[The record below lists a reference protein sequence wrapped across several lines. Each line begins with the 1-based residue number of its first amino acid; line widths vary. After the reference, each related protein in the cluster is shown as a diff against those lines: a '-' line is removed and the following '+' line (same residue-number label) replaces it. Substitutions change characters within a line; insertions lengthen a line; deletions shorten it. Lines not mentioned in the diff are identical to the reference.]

1 MNHASFSAFLGDDDL
16 RKQEALD
23 AAVSK
28 WLADTG
34 GEEGCVREVWFGE
47 DMRWEQAAES
57 YQTQDLFAS
66 RKILI
71 VKNWDK
77 LHPANQKHLEEVFRS
92 GNPGV
97 AVFITA
103 EKLDGRSALPKA
115 LKAAGTLF
123 EFKLP
128 YEDKIPQWLSQRA
141 REKYGRRLNLV
152 DAQLLLDIVGKSL
165 AELDHELEKL
175 DTFLPKGGDRGEA
188 AQIHAA
194 DIQDLVSPTK
204 VVGIFEFQKTM
215 GLRKKAD
222 MLPAL
227 RNLLE
232 NDFKDA
238 PFVVAQM
245 LFGHF
250 LTLAKIRQMLDLGMR
265 EQDITPTIK
274 RPPFIIQKERY
285 MEQARTR
292 SAETWKKLL
301 ARLARFEIELKQ
313 GRYPHRFE
321 VELAF
326 AAMV

>member
-1 MNHASFSAFLGDDDL
+1 MSLFAFIGDDEL
-16 RKQEALD
+16 RKQEALE
-23 AAVSK
+23 AAVAK
-28 WLADTG
+28 WQTQGRTQG
-34 GEEGCVREVWFGE
+34 GESDCQREVWFGD

-57 YQTQDLFAS
+57 FQTQDLFSS
-66 RKILI
+66 RKTII

-77 LHPANQKHLEEVFRS
+77 LHAAHQKNLEEVFRS
-92 GNPGV
+92 GNPSV
-97 AVFITA
+97 TVFLTA

-115 LKAAGTLF
+115 LKAAGALF

-152 DAQLLLDIVGKSL
+152 DAQLLLDTVGKSL

-175 DTFLPKGGDRGEA
+175 DTFLPKGGA
-188 AQIHAA
+188 INAA
-194 DIQDLVSPTK
+194 DIQDLASPLK
-204 VVGIFEFQKTM
+204 VTGIFEFQKTM

-232 NDFKDA
+232 NEFKDA

-250 LTLAKIRQMLDLGMR
+250 LTLLKIRVQMDQGMR
-265 EQDITPTIK
+265 EQEIIPTIK
-274 RPPFIIQKERY
+274 RPPFIVQKERY
-285 MEQARTR
+285 LEQAALRTTE
-292 SAETWKKLL
+292 AWKKLL
-301 ARLARFEIELKQ
+301 TRLARFEMELKQ

-321 VELAF
+321 VEMAF

>member
-1 MNHASFSAFLGDDDL
+1 MIPASFSAFLGDDDL

-28 WLADTG
+28 WQADSG
-34 GEEGCVREVWFGE
+34 GEEGCVREVWFGD

-175 DTFLPKGGDRGEA
+175 DTFLPKSA
-188 AQIHAA
+188 AIGAA

-250 LTLAKIRQMLDLGMR
+250 LTLAKIRQMLDQGMR

-285 MEQARTR
+285 MEQAMTR

-301 ARLARFEIELKQ
+301 TRLARFEIELKQ

>member
-1 MNHASFSAFLGDDDL
+1 MTFQAFLGDDDL
-16 RKQEALD
+16 RKQEALES
-23 AAVSK
+23 AVAQWRGPGS
-28 WLADTG
+28 A
-34 GEEGCVREVWFGE
+34 EEGSADSCVREVFFGE
-47 DMRWEQAAES
+47 DMRWELAAES

-66 RKILI
+66 RKVII

-77 LHPANQKHLEEVFRS
+77 LHAAHQKNLEEVFRS
-92 GNPGV
+92 GSPTVG
-97 AVFITA
+97 VFITA

-115 LKAAGTLF
+115 LKASGSLF

-175 DTFLPKGGDRGEA
+175 DTFLPKGGA
-188 AQIHAA
+188 IAAA

-250 LTLAKIRQMLDLGMR
+250 LTLLKIRTMLDQGMR
-265 EQDITPTIK
+265 EQEITPTIK
-274 RPPFIIQKERY
+274 RPPFIVQKERY
-285 MEQARTR
+285 LDQARTR
-292 SAETWKKLL
+292 PAETWKKLL
-301 ARLARFEIELKQ
+301 TRLARFEIELKQ

-321 VELAF
+321 VEMAF
-326 AAMV
+326 AGMV

>member
-1 MNHASFSAFLGDDDL
+1 MNFSAFLGDDDL
-16 RKQEALD
+16 RKQEALES
-23 AAVSK
+23 AVAK
-28 WLADTG
+28 WRADTG
-34 GEEGCVREVWFGE
+34 GEDGCVREVWFGD

-77 LHPANQKHLEEVFRS
+77 LHAAHQKHLEEVFRS

-115 LKAAGTLF
+115 LKAAGSLF

-128 YEDKIPQWLSQRA
+128 YEDKIPQWLAQRA

-175 DTFLPKGGDRGEA
+175 DTFLPKGGARGEA
-188 AQIHAA
+188 APISAA
-194 DIQDLVSPTK
+194 DIQDIVSPTK

-245 LFGHF
+245 LFTHF
-250 LTLAKIRQMLDLGMR
+250 LTLLKIRSMLDKGMR
-265 EQDITPTIK
+265 EQDITPTLN
-274 RPPFIIQKERY
+274 RPPFIVQKERY
-285 MEQARTR
+285 MEQAMTR
-292 SAETWKKLL
+292 QAETWKKLL
-301 ARLARFEIELKQ
+301 TRLARFEIELKQ

-326 AAMV
+326 AGMV

>member
-1 MNHASFSAFLGDDDL
+1 VTGGSFSAFLGDDDL

-28 WLADTG
+28 WQADSG
-34 GEEGCVREVWFGE
+34 GEDGCVREVWFGD

-66 RKILI
+66 RKVLI

-103 EKLDGRSALPKA
+103 EKLDGRSSLPKA
-115 LKAAGTLF
+115 LKAAGSLF

-141 REKYGRRLNLV
+141 REKYGRRLNLM

-175 DTFLPKGGDRGEA
+175 DTFLPRGGAIG
-188 AQIHAA
+188 AA

-204 VVGIFEFQKTM
+204 VVGIFEFQKIM
-215 GLRKKAD
+215 GFKRKAD

-232 NDFKDA
+232 NEFKDA

-245 LFGHF
+245 LYSHF
-250 LTLAKIRQMLDLGMR
+250 LTLAKIRAKFDRGLK
-265 EQDITPTIK
+265 EQDILPTIK
-274 RPPFIIQKERY
+274 GHPFIVKKEGY
-285 MEQARTR
+285 IEQAQTR
-292 SAETWKKLL
+292 STETWKKLL
-301 ARLARFEIELKQ
+301 TRLARFEIELKQ

>member
-1 MNHASFSAFLGDDDL
+1 VNLSAFLGDDDL

-23 AAVSK
+23 AAVAK
-28 WLADTG
+28 WQAEG
-34 GEEGCVREVWFGE
+34 GDPDACQREVFFGE

-66 RKILI
+66 RKAIL

-77 LHPANQKHLEEVFRS
+77 LHPSHQKNLEEVFRT
-92 GNPGV
+92 GNPTV
-97 AVFITA
+97 AVFLSA

-115 LKAAGTLF
+115 LKAAGALF

-128 YEDKIPQWLSQRA
+128 YEDKIPQWLAQRA
-141 REKYGRRLNLV
+141 KEKYGRRLTLV
-152 DAQLLLDIVGKSL
+152 DAQLLLDIVGKNLS
-165 AELDHELEKL
+165 ELDHELEKL
-175 DTFLPKGGDRGEA
+175 DTFLPKGGAITG
-188 AQIHAA
+188 A
-194 DIQDLVSPTK
+194 DIQDLVSPLK

-232 NDFKDA
+232 NEFKDA

-250 LTLAKIRQMLDLGMR
+250 LTLLKIRTQLDQGLR
-265 EQDITPTIK
+265 EQDIIPTIK
-274 RPPFIIQKERY
+274 RPPFIVQKERY
-285 MEQARTR
+285 LEQARSR
-292 SAETWKKLL
+292 SADTWKKLL
-301 ARLARFEIELKQ
+301 IRLARFEIELKQ
-313 GRYPHRFE
+313 GRYPNRFE

-326 AAMV
+326 AGMV

>member
-1 MNHASFSAFLGDDDL
+1 MTFSAFLGDDDL
-16 RKQEALD
+16 RKQEAMD
-23 AAVSK
+23 AAVAK
-28 WLADTG
+28 WQADSG
-34 GEEGCVREVWFGE
+34 GEEGCVREVWFGD

-77 LHPANQKHLEEVFRS
+77 LHVAHQKNLEEVFRS

-128 YEDKIPQWLSQRA
+128 YEDKIPQWLAQRA

-175 DTFLPKGGDRGEA
+175 DTFLPKGGAIGA
-188 AQIHAA
+188 V

-222 MLPAL
+222 MLPSL

-250 LTLAKIRQMLDLGMR
+250 LTLLKIRSMLDQGLR
-265 EQDITPTIK
+265 EQDITPIIK

-285 MEQARTR
+285 FEQAMSR

-301 ARLARFEIELKQ
+301 TRLARFEIELKQ

-321 VELAF
+321 VEMAF
-326 AAMV
+326 AGMV

>member
-1 MNHASFSAFLGDDDL
+1 LTAFLGDDEL
-16 RKQEALD
+16 RKQEALE
-23 AAVSK
+23 AAVAE
-28 WLADTG
+28 WQGRAG
-34 GEEGCVREVWFGE
+34 GAGTCQREVWFGE
-47 DMRWEQAAES
+47 DMRWEHAAES

-66 RKILI
+66 RKTLI

-77 LHPANQKHLEEVFRS
+77 LHASHQKHLEEVFRS
-92 GNPGV
+92 GNPSV
-97 AVFITA
+97 AVFLTA

-115 LKAAGTLF
+115 LKAAGALF

-152 DAQLLLDIVGKSL
+152 DAQLLLDTVGKNLS
-165 AELDHELEKL
+165 ELDHELEKL
-175 DTFLPKGGDRGEA
+175 DTFLPKGSSVT
-188 AQIHAA
+188 AA
-194 DIQDLVSPTK
+194 DIRDLVSPLK

-232 NDFKDA
+232 NEFKDA

-250 LTLAKIRQMLDLGMR
+250 LTLLKIRSQMDQGLR
-265 EQDITPTIK
+265 EQDIVPTIK
-274 RPPFIIQKERY
+274 RPPFIVQKERY
-285 MEQARTR
+285 LEQAATR

-301 ARLARFEIELKQ
+301 TRLARFEIELKQ
-313 GRYPHRFE
+313 GRYPNRFE
-321 VELAF
+321 VEMAF
-326 AAMV
+326 AGMV

>member
-1 MNHASFSAFLGDDDL
+1 MNLFAFLGDDEL
-16 RKQEALD
+16 RKQEALE
-23 AAVSK
+23 AAVAE
-28 WLADTG
+28 WQAEG
-34 GEEGCVREVWFGE
+34 GGDACQREVWFGD

-57 YQTQDLFAS
+57 FQTQDLFAS
-66 RKILI
+66 RKTLI

-77 LHPANQKHLEEVFRS
+77 LHASHQKNLEEVFRS
-92 GNPGV
+92 DNPTV
-97 AVFITA
+97 AVFLSA

-115 LKAAGTLF
+115 LKAAGALF

-128 YEDKIPQWLSQRA
+128 YEEKIPQWLSQRA
-141 REKYGRRLNLV
+141 REKYGRRLNLI
-152 DAQLLLDIVGKSL
+152 DAQLLLDTVGKSL

-175 DTFLPKGGDRGEA
+175 DTFLPKGAPIG
-188 AQIHAA
+188 AA
-194 DIQDLVSPTK
+194 DIQDLVSPLK

-232 NDFKDA
+232 NEFKDA

-250 LTLAKIRQMLDLGMR
+250 LTLLKIRHMQEQGMR
-265 EQDITPTIK
+265 EQDIVPTIK
-274 RPPFIIQKERY
+274 RPPFIVQKERY
-285 MEQARTR
+285 LEQAATR

-301 ARLARFEIELKQ
+301 TRLARFEIELKQ

-321 VELAF
+321 VEMAF
-326 AAMV
+326 AVLV

>member
-1 MNHASFSAFLGDDDL
+1 MSHASFSAFLGDDDL

-28 WLADTG
+28 WQADTG
-34 GEEGCVREVWFGE
+34 GEEGCVREVWFGD

-175 DTFLPKGGDRGEA
+175 DTFLPKGGAIG
-188 AQIHAA
+188 AA

-250 LTLAKIRQMLDLGMR
+250 LTLARIRQMLDQGMR

-301 ARLARFEIELKQ
+301 TRLARFEIELKQ